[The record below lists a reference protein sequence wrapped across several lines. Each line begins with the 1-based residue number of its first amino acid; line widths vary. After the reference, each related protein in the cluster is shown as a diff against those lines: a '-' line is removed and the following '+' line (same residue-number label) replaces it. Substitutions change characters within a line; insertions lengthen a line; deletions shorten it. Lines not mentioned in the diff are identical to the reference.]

1 MIIHALGMALKKKL
15 MGQDVGYRIFLAG
28 KNYSVLDFGRDDD
41 REDTKAEFNV
51 ATSAAIASEKPRT
64 DVPTQSAVR
73 DQVEKSTEETEHD
86 FFRWLR
92 KQGFLDRVI
101 KQFKEYTDENGMLE
115 IRDDDELRMFIK
127 RRMTSCPVKE
137 RTLYKYYLEY
147 WEMHSHC

>member
-1 MIIHALGMALKKKL
+1 
-15 MGQDVGYRIFLAG
+15 MGQGVGYRVFLAG

-41 REDTKAEFNV
+41 REYIKAEFNV
-51 ATSAAIASEKPRT
+51 ATSSAIASEKPRT

-127 RRMTSCPVKE
+127 RRMTTCPVKE

-147 WEMHSHC
+147 WEMHSHW